1 MRGLTE
7 KDLAW
12 ADCAFISAM
21 VVQRESARRIVGR
34 CKEAGLRVVAGG
46 PLFTSEHEQ
55 FEGVDH
61 FVLERGRTDASA
73 FSRGP
78 GAGPP
83 EARLYADTRVRGHAA
98 NARAPVGTA
107 GPEATMPA

>member
-21 VVQRESARRIVGR
+21 VVQRESARRIVAR

-46 PLFTSEHEQ
+46 PLFSSEHEQ
-55 FEGVDH
+55 FEAVDH
-61 FVLERGRTDASA
+61 FVLNEAELTLPPFLDDLAQGRPKRVYAS
-73 FSRGP
+73 
-78 GAGPP
+78 
-83 EARLYADTRVRGHAA
+83 DRVRGPAA
-98 NARAPVGTA
+98 NARARCGNCWTSSA
-107 GPEATMPA
+107 MPP